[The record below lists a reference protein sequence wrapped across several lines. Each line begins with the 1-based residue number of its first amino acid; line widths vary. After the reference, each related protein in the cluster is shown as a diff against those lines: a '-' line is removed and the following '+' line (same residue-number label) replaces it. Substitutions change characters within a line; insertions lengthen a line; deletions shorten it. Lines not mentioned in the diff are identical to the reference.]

1 MRGVLERL
9 VDVLRRAGHR
19 PMVAVPVG
27 VGGDGA
33 ELWLRWLQAL
43 EAARDGAP
51 LWLLPNM
58 RLCWM
63 DEANGLLRA
72 LRMGPEAA
80 RWMSDRDLP
89 LCGDPDEGCL
99 LLSDR
104 GIEAIGAGP
113 GAVLE
118 VLPGEL
124 PRLRAPDM
132 AGWLEQ
138 VVRLYANAQLEV
150 DEDGWV
156 APRLP
161 PGDGGHG

>member
-1 MRGVLERL
+1 V
-9 VDVLRRAGHR
+9 VI
-19 PMVAVPVG
+19 
-27 VGGDGA
+27 
-33 ELWLRWLQAL
+33 
-43 EAARDGAP
+43 
-51 LWLLPNM
+51 
-58 RLCWM
+58 
-63 DEANGLLRA
+63 
-72 LRMGPEAA
+72 
-80 RWMSDRDLP
+80 
-89 LCGDPDEGCL
+89 PDEGCL

-104 GIEAIGAGP
+104 GIESIGAGP